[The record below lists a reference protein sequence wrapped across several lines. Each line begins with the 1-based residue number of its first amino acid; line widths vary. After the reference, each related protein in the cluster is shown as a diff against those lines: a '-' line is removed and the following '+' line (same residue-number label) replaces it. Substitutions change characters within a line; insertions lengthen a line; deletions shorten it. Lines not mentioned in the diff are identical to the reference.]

1 VNGKNFRGNR
11 DGRKGF
17 QLEPLLPDAQ
27 PLNQASISL
36 VIVLPEIIEKP
47 SPLSYQLEETTAGV
61 VILHVDL
68 EVLREVIDTLT
79 QQRYLNFGRARVRL
93 MEFELLNN
101 FFSLRLS
108 NPHLS
113 SVHHLSFFV

>member
-1 VNGKNFRGNR
+1 
-11 DGRKGF
+11 
-17 QLEPLLPDAQ
+17 
-27 PLNQASISL
+27 LNQASISL
-36 VIVLPEIIEKP
+36 IIVLPEIIEKS

-68 EVLREVIDTLT
+68 EVPREVIDTLT
-79 QQRYLNFGRARVRL
+79 QQRYLNFGRARIRL
-93 MEFELLNN
+93 MEFELLNH